1 MKNVLRVFATLLL
14 NATMLLTCVL
24 LNHVLSD
31 DAFVF
36 LVNFERNQNGKEM
49 YRGTRRTRRTSRSS
63 IGVICTDR
71 TVRCRCQSFAKS
83 LGRSIRQWKSSRIP
97 CMSHSSKRHR
107 DDRDGSVEL
116 SHCTG
121 I

>member
-36 LVNFERNQNGKEM
+36 WVNFERNQNGKEM

-107 DDRDGSVEL
+107 DGSVEL

>member
-36 LVNFERNQNGKEM
+36 FGE
-49 YRGTRRTRRTSRSS
+49 
-63 IGVICTDR
+63 
-71 TVRCRCQSFAKS
+71 F
-83 LGRSIRQWKSSRIP
+83 
-97 CMSHSSKRHR
+97 
-107 DDRDGSVEL
+107 
-116 SHCTG
+116 
-121 I
+121 